1 MGVSHTFHAHST
13 PESSRLRSVDFFG
26 CVMSVP
32 CSFWALSPD
41 KLIVWGW
48 THKKMKHGGGSIREG
63 KKHHS

>member
-1 MGVSHTFHAHST
+1 MGGSHTFHGHFT
-13 PESSRLRSVDFFG
+13 PESSRLRSLDFFG

-41 KLIVWGW
+41 KLIGSGW
-48 THKKMKHGGGSIREG
+48 TNKKMKHDRGSMREG